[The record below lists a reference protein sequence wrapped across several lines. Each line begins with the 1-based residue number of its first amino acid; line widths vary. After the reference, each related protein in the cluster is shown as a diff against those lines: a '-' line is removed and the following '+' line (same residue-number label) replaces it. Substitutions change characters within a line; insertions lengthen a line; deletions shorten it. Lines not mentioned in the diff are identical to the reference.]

1 MTRNILRCVVLSV
14 PLSLP
19 AVGLAKAQDAGTADI
34 KKGRE
39 LAVLVCSYCH
49 MAAPEQVSEP
59 ILQPPA
65 RSLEIIMRN
74 ESLDAAVLEAFLKSP
89 HVGGDHP
96 RRMPNPQLLD
106 YQIKPVIAYLL
117 SLRK

>member
-1 MTRNILRCVVLSV
+1 
-14 PLSLP
+14 
-19 AVGLAKAQDAGTADI
+19 
-34 KKGRE
+34 
-39 LAVLVCSYCH
+39 
-49 MAAPEQVSEP
+49 
-59 ILQPPA
+59 
-65 RSLEIIMRN
+65 MRN